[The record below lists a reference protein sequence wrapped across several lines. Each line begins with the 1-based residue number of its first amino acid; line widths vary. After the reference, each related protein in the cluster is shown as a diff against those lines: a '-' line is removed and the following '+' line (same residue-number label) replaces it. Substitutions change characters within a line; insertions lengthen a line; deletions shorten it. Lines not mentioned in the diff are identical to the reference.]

1 MSKDDEGKESSLVS
15 SWLGRSVLTAALAAE
30 IAVRLAAGPFRRLL
44 ASPDQAKQ
52 LSESNHEAIARRVVG
67 TLGQLKGAAMKFGQ
81 MASYMNIGLPENI
94 RKVLEDLQDSV
105 PAIDAKQI
113 ERVVREDLG
122 KVPQQVFA
130 QWSNIPT
137 ATASI
142 GQVYRAMLKD
152 GTLVAV
158 KVQYPDIVRALMSD
172 LSNASIVGSL
182 SSVLFREND
191 SSAIVEEIKDRLLE
205 ECDYEHEAKN
215 QEYFASLYRGDR
227 DILIP
232 KVCCELS
239 SKRVL
244 TTYLVEGQR
253 FNDFVAHSSQKERN
267 HAGQII
273 HRMAYRSIFQHHLF
287 NCDPHPGNYLFL
299 KDSRVAFIDFGCVKR
314 FRPDFIDQWRDL
326 LCSVLEQDRPR
337 FEQRLLDLR
346 IAPRREGFDFDYQY
360 RLSLYLY
367 RPWIYDRPF
376 RYTHDYVRE
385 SFRVLGFDN
394 PNLLRTN
401 VSKDFVFVN
410 RLQWGLNSV
419 LAILNAEANWRRE
432 MLSLLYDDDTKR
444 WPPPHQL
451 PTAPQSVS
459 QRQ

>member
-1 MSKDDEGKESSLVS
+1 MRKDDEAKESSLVS

-30 IAVRLAAGPFRRLL
+30 IAARLAAGPLRRLL
-44 ASPDQAKQ
+44 ASPDGAKQ
-52 LSESNHEAIARRVVG
+52 LSESNHEAIARRLFSA
-67 TLGQLKGAAMKFGQ
+67 LGQLKGAAMKLGQ

-94 RKVLEDLQDSV
+94 RKILEDLQDNV

-113 ERVVREDLG
+113 ERVVKEDLG
-122 KVPQQVFA
+122 QTPQQIFA
-130 QWSNIPT
+130 QWSNIPI
-137 ATASI
+137 AAASI
-142 GQVYRAMLKD
+142 GQVHRAMLKD
-152 GTLVAV
+152 GTPVAV
-158 KVQYPDIVRALMSD
+158 KVQYPDIVRALKSD

-191 SSAIVEEIKDRLLE
+191 SSAIFEEIKDRLLE

-232 KVCCELS
+232 KVCCALS

-244 TTYLVEGQR
+244 TTHLVEGQR

-267 HAGQII
+267 RAGQII
-273 HRMAYRSIFQHHLF
+273 HRIAYTSIFRHHLF
-287 NCDPHPGNYLFL
+287 NCDPHQGNYLFL

-314 FRPDFIDQWRDL
+314 FRADFIDLWRDL
-326 LCSVLEQDRPR
+326 LCSVLEEDRPR
-337 FEQRLLDLR
+337 FEARLLDLR

-360 RLSLYLY
+360 ILSLYLY

-385 SFRVLGFDN
+385 SFRVLGSDN
-394 PNLLRTN
+394 PNLFRTN

-419 LAILNAEANWRRE
+419 LAILNAEANWRKP
-432 MLSLLYDDDTKR
+432 SC
-444 WPPPHQL
+444 
-451 PTAPQSVS
+451 VS
-459 QRQ
+459 YMARTPR